1 MKKLLFPIALL
12 LGAAMAFRHLVP
24 PEGRE
29 KISEMRATMRER
41 MAERMAER
49 MGRMM
54 EQMPDDS
61 PPKLFMSTMRRLQ
74 EQNDE
79 LLALMREQN
88 AILREQLRPR
98 ESSTPASPTAAAQPQ
113 QGHAAW

>member
-12 LGAAMAFRHLVP
+12 LGAAMAFRRLVP

-29 KISEMRATMRER
+29 KISEMRATMRD
-41 MAERMAER
+41 RMAER

-61 PPKLFMSTMRRLQ
+61 PPKLFMSTMSRLQ

-88 AILREQLRPR
+88 TILREQLRPR
-98 ESSTPASPTAAAQPQ
+98 ESSNPGSPSAAPEPQ
-113 QGHAAW
+113 QGHSAW

>member
-1 MKKLLFPIALL
+1 MKKLVFPIAILFGGAMALRLL
-12 LGAAMAFRHLVP
+12 LPR
-24 PEGRE
+24 EGRE
-29 KISEMRATMRER
+29 RISQMRATMRS
-41 MAERMAER
+41 RMAER

-54 EQMPDDS
+54 EEMPDDS

-88 AILREQLRPR
+88 AILRERLRAR
-98 ESSTPASPTAAAQPQ
+98 ESSTSVSPSATAEPQ
-113 QGHAAW
+113 QGHATW